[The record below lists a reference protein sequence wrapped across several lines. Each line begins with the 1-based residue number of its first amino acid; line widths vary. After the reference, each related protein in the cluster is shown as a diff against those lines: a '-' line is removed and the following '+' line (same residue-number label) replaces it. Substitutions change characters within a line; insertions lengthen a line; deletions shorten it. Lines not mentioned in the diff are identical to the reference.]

1 MPASGR
7 PRRNTKKVQRY
18 TVESFSSDDENKS
31 VHRDELD
38 EEETYNV
45 LLALEEGLNADSSDM
60 EFIDDSSE
68 EVDDD
73 ASQTESESEMSESET
88 TDYSDSEVDV
98 NLLGE
103 SSDESSDDSYDESES
118 TSSDA

>member
-7 PRRNTKKVQRY
+7 PRRTTKKVQRY

-68 EVDDD
+68 EVTQ
-73 ASQTESESEMSESET
+73 SESESESEMTESET
-88 TDYSDSEVDV
+88 TDYSDSEEV

-103 SSDESSDDSYDESES
+103 SSDESSEESYDESVS

>member
-7 PRRNTKKVQRY
+7 PRRTTKKVQRY

-31 VHRDELD
+31 VHKDELD

-45 LLALEEGLNADSSDM
+45 LLSLEDGMNADSSDM
-60 EFIDDSSE
+60 EFIADSSE
-68 EVDDD
+68 EEVTQ
-73 ASQTESESEMSESET
+73 SESESESEMSESET
-88 TDYSDSEVDV
+88 TGYSDSEEV

-103 SSDESSDDSYDESES
+103 SSDESSEESYDESVS

>member
-7 PRRNTKKVQRY
+7 PRRTPKKVQHY

-31 VHRDELD
+31 VHRDDLD

-45 LLALEEGLNADSSDM
+45 LLALEEGLNAGSSDL
-60 EFIDDSSE
+60 EFIADSSE
-68 EVDDD
+68 DQVTQSE
-73 ASQTESESEMSESET
+73 SESESEMSESET
-88 TDYSDSEVDV
+88 TDYSDSEVEV

-103 SSDESSDDSYDESES
+103 SSDESSEDSYDES
-118 TSSDA
+118 SDA